1 MATGTITG
9 RDLADVKTG
18 GLIKES
24 VMDKVHDLSKISLP
38 YCEMIGKSKH
48 SNERTDWILDR
59 LEAPD
64 LTNAVV
70 DGSDAGA
77 AQDASGERVGNHS
90 QSSARVISVSHRAD
104 KSDRFGAA
112 REFAYQLTRASDHLR
127 RDIEAISLSDQAS
140 VPDDGASTAGK
151 TGALG
156 SWLSTNVVDA
166 SGAAVTTA
174 GYNHNTGKT
183 TKPAAQ
189 TGAAL
194 SYGAIKDVIQSVY
207 EEGGDVSV
215 LMARPSVVANISEF
229 CYSSDVPIASITAD
243 QGKSQDKQ
251 AAVGAIS
258 IIVTDFGKV
267 KLVSNR
273 IQQPFSN
280 GTDTVYLLDPQFLST
295 SYLSGIQGY
304 DLAKTGLSDKKML
317 ACDWTV
323 KVLNERAQG
332 MILGVDSA
340 VPVVAAPAAAGG
352 GE

>member
-1 MATGTITG
+1 MATGNVDG
-9 RDLADVKTG
+9 RDLANIKTG

-24 VMDKVHDLSKISLP
+24 VMDKIHDLSKISLP
-38 YCEMIGKSKH
+38 YTEMVGKSTH
-48 SNERTDWILDR
+48 RNERTDWVLDK

-77 AQDASGERVGNHS
+77 AADASGERVGNHS
-90 QSSARVISVSHRAD
+90 QTSTKVISVSHRAD
-104 KSDRFGAA
+104 DSDRIGAA
-112 REFAYQLTRASDHLR
+112 KEFAYQLTRANDHLR
-127 RDIEAISLSDQAS
+127 RDLEAISLSEQAS
-140 VPDDGASTAGK
+140 VPDDGGSTAGK

-166 SGAAVTTA
+166 AGAAVTAT
-174 GYNHNTGKT
+174 GYSHTTGKT
-183 TKPAAQ
+183 TVPPTQ
-189 TGAAL
+189 TGEAL
-194 SYGAIKDVIQSVY
+194 SYGAIKDAIQSVY

-215 LMARPSVVANISEF
+215 LMARPSVVAAISEF
-229 CYSSDVPIASITAD
+229 CYSSDVPIASLTAD

-258 IIVTDFGKV
+258 ILITDFGKV

-273 IQQPFSN
+273 IQQPFAD
-280 GTDTVYLLDPQFLST
+280 GTDTVYLLDPQYLST

-304 DLAKTGLSDKKML
+304 DLAKTGLSNKKML

-323 KVLNERAQG
+323 KVLNERAQA
-332 MILGVDSA
+332 MIVGVDSA
-340 VPVVAAPAAAGG
+340 EAVVA
-352 GE
+352 